1 MAFND
6 TLLNYGL
13 DGMAAVV
20 AEVSLHSADPGTSG
34 TDEVTGGS
42 YERQVPTFNAA
53 TSASVAID
61 SILTF
66 EVPGGGTVVSW
77 VGLWDAADV
86 FLGGIQLNTSET
98 FEGDGQFAVTSLTI
112 NAANA

>member
-1 MAFND
+1 MAFTN

-13 DGMAAVV
+13 DGMAEVV
-20 AEVSLHSADPGTSG
+20 GEVSLHSANPGTSG
-34 TDEVTGGS
+34 TDEISGGT
-42 YERQVPTFNAA
+42 YERQEPSFNAA
-53 TSASVAID
+53 TDASVSID

-77 VGLWDAADV
+77 VGLWDAAEV
-86 FLGGIQLNTSET
+86 FLGGIELNTEET

-112 NAANA
+112 NASNA

>member
-13 DGMAAVV
+13 DGMTAVI

-34 TDEVTGGS
+34 TDELAGGS

-53 TSASVAID
+53 TSASAAID

>member
-13 DGMAAVV
+13 DGMAAVI
-20 AEVSLHSADPGTSG
+20 AEVSLHSVDPGTSG

-98 FEGDGQFAVTSLTI
+98 FEGEGQFAVTSLTI
-112 NAANA
+112 NAVNA

>member
-13 DGMAAVV
+13 DGMAAVI

-34 TDEVTGGS
+34 TDEVSGGS

>member
-1 MAFND
+1 MAFTN

-13 DGMAAVV
+13 DGMAEVV
-20 AEVSLHSADPGTSG
+20 SEVSLHSTNPGSSG
-34 TDEVTGGS
+34 TDEIDGGS
-42 YERQVPTFNAA
+42 YERQEPNFNAA
-53 TSASVAID
+53 TDASVSID

-77 VGLWDAADV
+77 VGLWDAAEV
-86 FLGGIQLNTSET
+86 FLGGIELNTSEV

>member
-98 FEGDGQFAVTSLTI
+98 FEGEGQFAVTSLTI
-112 NAANA
+112 NAVNA